1 MVFKLRK
8 IVKMIVKI
16 KISIALLHVVVML
29 VAYLNAHVTLLIAW
43 IDVHAIR
50 TVTVDVHVLTKL
62 IIVAILVMLRM
73 KTITSS
79 VEINNE
85 FSYYFA
91 KKIADF
97 SIQHVNTNV
106 SKATKTT

>member
-50 TVTVDVHVLTKL
+50 TATVDVHVLTRL
-62 IIVAILVMLRM
+62 IIAAILVMLRM

-79 VEINNE
+79 AEINNE